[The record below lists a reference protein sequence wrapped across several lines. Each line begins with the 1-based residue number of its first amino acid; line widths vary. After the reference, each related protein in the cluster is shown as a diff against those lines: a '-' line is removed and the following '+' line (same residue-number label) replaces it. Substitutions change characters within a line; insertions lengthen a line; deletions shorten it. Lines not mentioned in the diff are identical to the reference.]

1 MSVPESNVLCVC
13 VEQVLKYSQADVD
26 RMLKENEREWMRKL
40 DEQKRK
46 CGDLSAEK
54 LKSEERVIMLQKNLE
69 DMKYVSSSLEL
80 SLSL

>member
-1 MSVPESNVLCVC
+1 
-13 VEQVLKYSQADVD
+13 VLKYSQADVD

-54 LKSEERVIMLQKNLE
+54 LKSEEKVIMLQKNLE
-69 DMKYVSSSLEL
+69 DMKYVNSSLL
-80 SLSL
+80 SLSLSLSLSRHASLF